1 MKITMTLT
9 HKFVV
14 VLSSAAIALIAQ
26 GASHLAV
33 AGQPSRGHVSQGTTT
48 DSDVFDEAPD
58 PSDSRA
64 LESRRSKNTRYNT
77 GRLDLTS
84 PNAENDR
91 FFEQVWPRTE
101 LIPALQSATVATGTV
116 VKLQPYLS
124 ADRSRIYTEISIR
137 LDNTLKPSK
146 TNLSSA
152 VATLLIIDRLGGALR
167 LRSGRIVRDEVQIDG
182 LGGICLGKRYLFF
195 AAAVHNGRDLTLIRS
210 YELTGGEVF
219 TNDSRPRRL
228 ISATPSVPKEWAL
241 EETFLAAVREVIS
254 KRTSRR

>member
-14 VLSSAAIALIAQ
+14 VLSSAAIALTAQ
-26 GASHLAV
+26 GTSHLAV
-33 AGQPSRGHVSQGTTT
+33 AGQMSRGDVSQGTIT
-48 DSDVFDEAPD
+48 DSDVFDEAHD
-58 PSDSRA
+58 PPDSRA
-64 LESRRSKNTRYNT
+64 LESRRAKNTRYNT
-77 GRLDLTS
+77 GRFDLTN

-91 FFEQVWPRTE
+91 FFEQHWPRTE
-101 LIPALQSATVATGTV
+101 LLPALQSTIVVTGTV

-124 ADRSRIYTEISIR
+124 ADRSRIYTEISLI
-137 LDNTLKPSK
+137 LDNILKPSK
-146 TNLSSA
+146 TNPSSA
-152 VATLLIIDRLGGALR
+152 VATLLVIDRLGGALR

-182 LGGICLGKRYLFF
+182 LGGTCLGKRYLVF
-195 AAAVHNGRDLTLIRS
+195 AEAINNGRDLSLIRS

-254 KRTSRR
+254 K